1 MAKKKSK
8 ELLLAEI
15 AYRDGV
21 TTGLASVGADQ
32 EQIDEMIELAAP
44 LSLKKWKEQ
53 ACVPRKPEIDDI
65 EQAHKAWTAA
75 GKPDNGIWFQGY
87 LYKFKPD
94 GTFDLPK
101 SGMFANDED

>member
-8 ELLLAEI
+8 ELLLAEM
-15 AYRDGV
+15 AFRDGV
-21 TTGLASVGADQ
+21 TVGLASVGADQ
-32 EQIDEMIELAAP
+32 EQIDEMVEPGASF
-44 LSLKKWKEQ
+44 SLKKWKEQ
-53 ACVPRKPEIDDI
+53 TCGKRKPQIDDI

-75 GKPDNGIWFQGY
+75 GKPDNGLWFEGY

-101 SGMFANDED
+101 SGMFASDED